1 MESLPHRLENIEG
14 GLTSL
19 EWPDQES
26 SLRFEKQIKLKD
38 ASSFPGKMLLS
49 RYRLERVR
57 CFLYINQNI
66 LLLYYINDDII
77 HRCLISNLSSLPEV
91 APVRNLEMSKAA
103 YRPLFVGK
111 TERIP

>member
-38 ASSFPGKMLLS
+38 ASSFPCKMLLS
-49 RYRLERVR
+49 RYKLERVR

-66 LLLYYINDDII
+66 LLLYYINDII

-91 APVRNLEMSKAA
+91 APVRKLEMSKAA
-103 YRPLFVGK
+103 YRLLFVGK